1 MTHLPS
7 RLCLSDIRHS
17 VPCKNRASTIL
28 AALPRCAASYPLPV
42 RQASAWPSASSRFPV
57 AQNTLAV
64 RLTLPLVGRG
74 EDFHLPVSAPCRA
87 HQILKGA
94 KTAIFAPRPPGAQTL
109 PAILQLALI
118 TELKIAEP
126 EVCLFVTGP
135 DYDRIIGQYY
145 PGIEFQPIHAPV
157 REFAQLVHRDLP
169 EKSYRCY
176 HPKYLRLGGHW
187 DQTMDILRQELQW
200 A

>member
-1 MTHLPS
+1 VASDRSSILWKPYADQA
-7 RLCLSDIRHS
+7 LALQSDI
-17 VPCKNRASTIL
+17 
-28 AALPRCAASYPLPV
+28 
-42 RQASAWPSASSRFPV
+42 
-57 AQNTLAV
+57 
-64 RLTLPLVGRG
+64 
-74 EDFHLPVSAPCRA
+74 
-87 HQILKGA
+87 
-94 KTAIFAPRPPGAQTL
+94 
-109 PAILQLALI
+109 LI

-135 DYDRIIGQYY
+135 DYDRIIEQYY

-169 EKSYRCY
+169 VKSYRCY